1 MAACVLIVEDEAL
14 IAFHLQ
20 CLVEEAGYRVTAI
33 ARDPTEALSAAALEC
48 PDFAMVDVR
57 LAAGTS
63 GVEAARLLYETW
75 GVRCL
80 FTSANL
86 DQQMRQSVGGYQPLG
101 FVGKPFLG
109 NEVIDLL
116 QQAAIEIGAC

>member
-1 MAACVLIVEDEAL
+1 MAASVLIVEDEAL

-20 CLVEEAGYRVTAI
+20 CLVEEAGHRVTAI
-33 ARDPTEALSAAALEC
+33 ARDPEEAFAAAALER

-63 GVEAARLLYETW
+63 GIDAARLLYETW
-75 GVRCL
+75 GVRCV

-86 DQQMRQSVGGYQPLG
+86 DGETRRGVGSYEPLG

-109 NEVIDLL
+109 NEVIDLVR
-116 QQAAIEIGAC
+116 QAAREARIR